1 MALYLISYDVP
12 ERDKDEYKE
21 LWNALARIKAVKVL
35 YSDWLVVADVGKSQE
50 IYDAVASKM
59 RLNDKVLVQ
68 EVTSDATWDKLLVSD
83 EEFLDLLEQAR

>member
-1 MALYLISYDVP
+1 M
-12 ERDKDEYKE
+12 ERSSQNQSGEGT
-21 LWNALARIKAVKVL
+21 VFG